1 MVSKPEYRWDF
12 IGLSTQSKPTPA
24 TSENV
29 TDGSTFYEADTSK
42 LYIFYKTQWYE
53 KTATG
58 GGGGYELP
66 IASAN
71 TLGGVKIGEGL
82 TINAETGVLNS
93 SGGGGGPT
101 VVQTTGTSTEDVMSQ
116 NATSKMIQK
125 YPSNNRDICIGPNAD
140 IESSSNSYPVAVGSY
155 ARATG
160 HSSVAIG
167 GAPNNNNI
175 KTTADASSAIAIKGY
190 AHGQASI
197 AIGGDGAL
205 RSSATGKGSIALG
218 AGSSATAQGQVDIG
232 TSSTNFGYNSSNYRL
247 LTGLYD
253 PQSDHDAAT
262 KGYVDSLISALEAR
276 VAALE

>member
-12 IGLSTQSKPTPA
+12 IGLSTQSKPLPA

-66 IASAN
+66 IASAS

-82 TINAETGVLNS
+82 TIDAETGVLSS

-101 VVQTTGTSTEDVMSQ
+101 VVQTAGTSTTDVMSQ
-116 NATSKMIQK
+116 NATTDMVYTSSGTGIK
-125 YPSNNRDICIGPNAD
+125 IG
-140 IESSSNSYPVAVGSY
+140 YC
-155 ARATG
+155 RAGTN
-160 HSSVAIG
+160 HAIAIG
-167 GAPNNNNI
+167 YSDSTNAGNNSISIGEGATSRFYNISIGTGAQSPNNNAFGI
-175 KTTADASSAIAIKGY
+175 SLGRSAGTSVPSGISGY
-190 AHGQASI
+190 I
-197 AIGGDGAL
+197 NLGAY
-205 RSSATGKGSIALG
+205 SNATATGEMN
-218 AGSSATAQGQVDIG
+218 IG
-232 TSSTNFGYNSSNYRL
+232 TTDSTIGYNSTNYRL
-247 LTGLYD
+247 ITGVYD

-262 KGYVDSLISALEAR
+262 KGYVDTLISALEAR

>member
-12 IGLSTQSKPTPA
+12 IGLSTQSKPLPA

-66 IASAN
+66 IASAS

-82 TINAETGVLNS
+82 NIDAETGVLSS

-101 VVQTTGTSTEDVMSQ
+101 VVQTAGTSTTDVMSQ
-116 NATSKMIQK
+116 NAASSLV
-125 YPSNNRDICIGPNAD
+125 YSDITTGNDVCIG
-140 IESSSNSYPVAVGSY
+140 VAARVGSGTS
-155 ARATG
+155 A
-160 HSSVAIG
+160 HSVAIG
-167 GAPNNNNI
+167 HYADAIGSSAVAIGGSTNNNSVRARA
-175 KTTADASSAIAIKGY
+175 TASSAIAIKGY
-190 AHGQASI
+190 ASGVGSV
-197 AIGGDGAL
+197 AIGGDSTL
-205 RSSATGKGSIALG
+205 RSDASGKGSIALG
-218 AGSSATAQGQVDIG
+218 AGATATNPGQVDIG
-232 TSSTNFGYNSSNYRL
+232 TSNTGYGYNSSNYRL
-247 LTGLYD
+247 ISGVYD

-262 KGYVDSLISALEAR
+262 KGYVDTLITALEAR